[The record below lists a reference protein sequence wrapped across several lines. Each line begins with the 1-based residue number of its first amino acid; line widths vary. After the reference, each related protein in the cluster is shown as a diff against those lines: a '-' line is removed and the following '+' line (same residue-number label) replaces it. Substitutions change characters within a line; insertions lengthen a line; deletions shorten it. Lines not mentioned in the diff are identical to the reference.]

1 MLMQKCLTGRA
12 PQHLI
17 DEWRLAGG
25 RRYHTQCWP
34 SNAGNHQVQ
43 YDIIRDRSFATA
55 ASQVWNSLPDSVRDF
70 TLCEDTFAKHLK
82 LQLII

>member
-25 RRYHTQCWP
+25 RRSGTR
-34 SNAGNHQVQ
+34 SAGSQMLEV
-43 YDIIRDRSFATA
+43 IRCNTTFGDRSFATA